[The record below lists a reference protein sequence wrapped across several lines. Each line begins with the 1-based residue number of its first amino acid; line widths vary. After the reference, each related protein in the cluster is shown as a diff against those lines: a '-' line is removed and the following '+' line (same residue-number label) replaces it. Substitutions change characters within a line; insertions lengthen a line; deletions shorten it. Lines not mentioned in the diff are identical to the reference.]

1 MKEIRLKARAKINLT
16 LDVTGKRE
24 DGYHL
29 LETIM
34 QTVALYD
41 GIYMKKLEKPEIKLK
56 TNLYWLPTDERNLA
70 WKAANLMRETFGIA
84 EGVFIE
90 IDKRIPVAAG
100 LAGGSTD
107 CAAVLVGMNRLF
119 DLHLSQK
126 ELEELAGKLGSDIPY
141 CVRRGTV
148 LCEGVGEIMTDV
160 EHPCP
165 DCYVVLAKLPV
176 SVSTVSVYKG
186 LKWDQVEAHPDTEA
200 MLKAMEEKDVTKM
213 GQLLC
218 NVLETVTIEMHPEIA
233 KIKER
238 LMELGAEGA
247 LMSGSG
253 PTVFALFK
261 ERDKARKAAAQV
273 KKEFELKDSVATR
286 IYHTARELRG
296 EKENG

>member
-1 MKEIRLKARAKINLT
+1 MREIRLKARAKINLT

-34 QTVALYD
+34 QTVALYA
-41 GIYMKKLEKPEIKLK
+41 GIYMKKLDKPEIKLK
-56 TNLYWLPTDERNLA
+56 TNLPWLPVDERNLA
-70 WKAANLMRETFGIA
+70 WKAANLMRETFDIEG
-84 EGVFIE
+84 GVFIE

-119 DLHLSQK
+119 DLHLAET

-148 LCEGVGEIMTDV
+148 LCEGVGEIMTNV
-160 EHPCP
+160 EHTSPECH
-165 DCYVVLAKLPV
+165 VVLAKLPV

-186 LKWDQVEAHPDTEA
+186 LKWDQVEKHPDTKA
-200 MLKAMEEKDVTKM
+200 MLEAMEEGDVAKM
-213 GQLLC
+213 GKLLC
-218 NVLETVTIEMHPEIA
+218 NVLETVTIEMHPKIQEI
-233 KIKER
+233 KNR

-261 ERDKARKAAAQV
+261 DREKARKAAARV
-273 KKEFELKDSVATR
+273 KREFALKDSVATR
-286 IYHTARELRG
+286 TYRVQRELRG
-296 EKENG
+296 EKRNG

>member
-1 MKEIRLKARAKINLT
+1 MKEVRLKARAKINLT

-41 GIYMKKLEKPEIKLK
+41 GIYMKKLDQPEIKLK
-56 TNLYWLPTDERNLA
+56 TNLPWLPTDERNLA
-70 WKAANLMRETFGIA
+70 WKAANLMRETYGI
-84 EGVFIE
+84 EGGVFIE
-90 IDKRIPVAAG
+90 IDNRIPVAAG

-107 CAAVLVGMNRLF
+107 CAAVLVGMNRLY
-119 DLHLSQK
+119 DLRLSQK
-126 ELEELAGKLGSDIPY
+126 ELEALAGRLGSDIPY

-148 LCEGVGEIMTDV
+148 LCEGVGEIMTNV

-186 LKWDQVEAHPDTEA
+186 LRWNEVQEHPDTEA

-213 GQLLC
+213 GKLLC
-218 NVLETVTIEMHPEIA
+218 NVLETVTIEMHPEIQ

-238 LMELGAEGA
+238 LVELGAEGA

-261 ERDKARKAAAQV
+261 DGEMAKKAAGLV
-273 KKEFELKDSVATR
+273 KREFALKDSVATR
-286 IYHTARELRG
+286 IYRVQRELRG
-296 EKENG
+296 ENNG

>member
-41 GIYMKKLEKPEIKLK
+41 GIYMKKLDKPGIKLK
-56 TNLYWLPTDERNLA
+56 TNLPWLPVDERNLA
-70 WKAANLMRETFGIA
+70 WKAAQLMMDTFDIKG
-84 EGVFIE
+84 GVFIE

-119 DLHLSQK
+119 DLHLSEGK
-126 ELEELAGKLGSDIPY
+126 LEELAGKLGSDIPY

-148 LCEGVGEIMTDV
+148 LCEGVGEIMTNV

-165 DCYVVLAKLPV
+165 ECHVVLAKLPV

-186 LKWDQVEAHPDTEA
+186 LKWDEVKDHPDTKA
-200 MLKAMEEKDVTKM
+200 MLKAMEDGDVAKM
-213 GQLLC
+213 GKLLC
-218 NVLETVTIEMHPEIA
+218 NVLETVTIEMHPKIAEI
-233 KIKER
+233 KNR
-238 LMELGAEGA
+238 LMECGAEGA

-253 PTVFALFK
+253 PTVFALFTDR
-261 ERDKARKAAAQV
+261 EKARKAASAV
-273 KKEFELKDSVATR
+273 KREFALKEAVATR
-286 IYHTARELRG
+286 TYRVQRELRG
-296 EKENG
+296 EKRNG

>member
-34 QTVALYD
+34 QTVQLYD
-41 GIYMKKLEKPEIKLK
+41 GVYMKKLDQPEIRLK
-56 TNLYWLPTDERNLA
+56 TNLSWLPTDERNLA
-70 WKAANLMRETFGIA
+70 WKAANLMIETFGI
-84 EGVFIE
+84 EGGVFIE

-107 CAAVLVGMNRLF
+107 CAAVLVGMNRLY
-119 DLHLSQK
+119 DLHLSEA

-148 LCEGVGEIMTDV
+148 LCEGVGEIMTNV

-165 DCYVVLAKLPV
+165 ECHVVLAKLPV

-186 LKWDQVEAHPDTEA
+186 LKWDQVKDHPDTKA
-200 MLKAMEEKDVTKM
+200 MLDAMEEGDVAKM
-213 GQLLC
+213 GKLLC
-218 NVLETVTIEMHPEIA
+218 NVLETVTIEMHPKIREI
-233 KIKER
+233 KNR

-261 ERDKARKAAAQV
+261 DREKARKAAGLV
-273 KKEFELKDSVATR
+273 KREFALKDAVATR
-286 IYHTARELRG
+286 TYRVQRELRG
-296 EKENG
+296 EKRNG